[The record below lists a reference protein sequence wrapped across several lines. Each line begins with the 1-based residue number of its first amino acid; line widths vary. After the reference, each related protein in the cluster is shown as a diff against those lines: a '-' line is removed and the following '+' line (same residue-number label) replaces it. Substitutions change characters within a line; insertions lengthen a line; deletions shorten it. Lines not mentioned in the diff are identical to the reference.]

1 MLIRTKLLPITVM
14 AYKTKT
20 KKASTVRI
28 AKKAVTKKTAR
39 KANTKHTAVLK
50 TPTSIKKHQSNY
62 KQGAWMEYT
71 TTEIAEIVAYK
82 AKLAT
87 HYTNKTKSAK
97 AIQDAHN
104 YLDMLTAKT
113 S

>member
-1 MLIRTKLLPITVM
+1 M
-14 AYKTKT
+14 AKSKT
-20 KKASTVRI
+20 KKVSGRI
-28 AKKAVTKKTAR
+28 AKKAIP
-39 KANTKHTAVLK
+39 KHTTVLK
-50 TPTSIKKHQSNY
+50 TPTSIKKHQSDY
-62 KQGAWMEYT
+62 RSGAWMEYT

>member
-1 MLIRTKLLPITVM
+1 M
-14 AYKTKT
+14 ANKTKT
-20 KKASTVRI
+20 KKASKKSVARI
-28 AKKAVTKKTAR
+28 ATKAVPKRAR
-39 KANTKHTAVLK
+39 VLK
-50 TPTSIKKHQSNY
+50 TPKSIRKHQSNY
-62 KQGAWMEYT
+62 RQGAWLEYT
-71 TTEIAEIVAYK
+71 TTEIADIVAYK